1 MVMEMV
7 DPLHDP
13 VLRGPGERDVVP
25 GLEVRNHVAQ
35 THASSVRTHGDALTP
50 QLIYVTR
57 YWTTGPL
64 TCFAAIKY
72 TANTSFTPLIRAESI

>member
-25 GLEVRNHVAQ
+25 GLEVRDHVAQ

-50 QLIYVTR
+50 ELIYVT
-57 YWTTGPL
+57 
-64 TCFAAIKY
+64 
-72 TANTSFTPLIRAESI
+72 